1 MLTPDSPLVAA
12 GQLLSNSPAV
22 PAVPGYSDAAQNEN
36 PAGSPDRCG

>member
-1 MLTPDSPLVAA
+1 MPESPAVAA
-12 GQLLSNSPAV
+12 ARFRSNSPAV